1 MLSYECSLA
10 VYEKQKCYMHRS
22 VKIPH
27 SIALF
32 IITHEGKVVP
42 IYTKEAYRGSR
53 HRVSLILNAGTRW
66 RSVGIL
72 PLLPL
77 YTPHPQENKRAPLN
91 VLEKR
96 KSLQPVRIQSPK

>member
-1 MLSYECSLA
+1 
-10 VYEKQKCYMHRS
+10 MHRS

-32 IITHEGKVVP
+32 IITHEGKFVP
-42 IYTKEAYRGSR
+42 IHTKKAYRGSR
-53 HRVSLILNAGTRW
+53 HTVPLNLNAGTGW

-77 YTPHPQENKRAPLN
+77 YTPPPPPGEKKSPSLFFVEGEDTHTPQGK
-91 VLEKR
+91 K
-96 KSLQPVRIQSPK
+96 